1 MTEVIISLA
10 SPLGKVALLGLIVM
24 GPFICALIQSSNA
37 SRSQEALHSLEEPV
51 QRTQA
56 FRSAEKYFSRRVP
69 LLRSDDNAQARI
81 AFVNS
86 MGFMTALLAVLF
98 TPILFPDLLAQVWTT
113 PNYLLAGPFLSL
125 SGSEST
131 KIAQYQA
138 TTMAIAALAISAA
151 YVRLLFDIVV
161 RFNTDQFGAMQVI
174 FSITRLAAAPLVA
187 MLARHLLY
195 FALAT
200 DSPADAALAA
210 ATTAR
215 ADEMILLTSALV
227 AVLAGVQPDVWLSRL
242 VVFASRLLE
251 RMPPTSWLVAAH
263 QAEPKAETL
272 PEAKPL
278 TLLIGM
284 GVDHR
289 DKLMEV
295 DINECQRLAASN
307 PLVTWARTSLSLL
320 DVLELCDR
328 AILAIA
334 FDAAS
339 LQVLRSQGITGA
351 LQLEGL
357 DDKARSVLAGL
368 IGQSPDLFAA
378 RITALLESPVV
389 LELRELVQAVR
400 AGLKAGN

>member
-1 MTEVIISLA
+1 MTEVIILLA
-10 SPLGKVALLGLIVM
+10 SQLGKVALLGLIVL
-24 GPFICALIQSSNA
+24 GPFICALIQGSNA
-37 SRSQEALHSLEEPV
+37 SRSREALRSLEEPV

-56 FRSAEKYFSRRVP
+56 FRSAERYFERRVP
-69 LLRSDDNAQARI
+69 LQSPAESPHARI

-86 MGFMTALLAVLF
+86 MAFLTALLAVLF
-98 TPILFPDLLAQVWTT
+98 VPILFPDLMAQIWTT
-113 PNYLLAGPFLSL
+113 PNFMLAGPFLNL
-125 SGSEST
+125 QATDSG
-131 KIAQYQA
+131 KIAQYQV
-138 TTMAIAALAISAA
+138 TTMAIAALAVIAA

-174 FSITRLAAAPLVA
+174 FSITRIAAAPLVA
-187 MLARHLLY
+187 ILARHVLY

-200 DSPADAALAA
+200 DVPADQTAAEA
-210 ATTAR
+210 ATLR
-215 ADEMILLTSALV
+215 AKEMILLASVLV

-242 VVFASRLLE
+242 VIFASRLLE

-278 TLLIGM
+278 TLLVGM

-307 PLVTWARTSLSLL
+307 PLVTWVRTSLSLL

-328 AILAIA
+328 ANLAIA
-334 FDAAS
+334 FDAVS
-339 LQVLRSQGITGA
+339 LQALRGQGIIAVT
-351 LQLEGL
+351 QLDGL
-357 DDKARSVLAGL
+357 DDKTRGVLAGL
-368 IGQSPDLFAA
+368 IGQSPDLLAA
-378 RITALLESPVV
+378 RIHSLLHSPVV
-389 LELRELVQAVR
+389 MELQELAQAVR
-400 AGLKAGN
+400 TGIKAGN